1 LFPMLL
7 CYCNVLVFVSVVI
20 VSVVI
25 VSVVIAAVGVSVVE
39 SDLIME
45 CTG

>member
-1 LFPMLL
+1 MLF

>member
-1 LFPMLL
+1 MFPMLF
-7 CYCNVLVFVSVVI
+7 CYCNVLVF

-39 SDLIME
+39 
-45 CTG
+45 

>member
-1 LFPMLL
+1 MLL